1 MDVYELLKQEAR
13 SKKAG
18 EPVKEQYGRI
28 EIDLDTARED
38 EELHISGNQITMASC
53 DGAASTTYFKLNHRH
68 SRKLYPS
75 EIEKVLGNFGGIYL
89 SNAAEAGKKL
99 VLYVGRDI
107 FIFPSKAG
115 SNKILKADGTTI
127 DPAPEGEYDTVL
139 GEIKTATEFSGNVF
153 SKQQT
158 STNAMVAFSTTM
170 KLRDI
175 IIKNIH
181 AANSVDIG
189 MYAADVATFRNT
201 SYELGAGAT
210 VGFTSVNLSKIYLLS
225 SVADSH
231 GKIAMLGTA
240 V

>member
-13 SKKAG
+13 SKKEG
-18 EPVKEQYGRI
+18 EPIKEQYGRI
-28 EIDLDTARED
+28 EIDLGTARED

-53 DGAASTTYFKLNHRH
+53 DGAATTTYFKLNHRH

-99 VLYVGRDI
+99 ILYVGRDI

-115 SNKILKADGTTI
+115 ANKILKADGTTI

-139 GEIKTATEFSGNVF
+139 GAIKTATEFSGTVY

-158 STNAMVAFSTTM
+158 STNALVALGSV
-170 KLRDI
+170 KLRDVL
-175 IIKNIH
+175 IKNTD
-181 AANSVDIG
+181 AANAIDLG
-189 MYAADVATFRNT
+189 KHKADVAIFRTT
-201 SYELGAGAT
+201 SYELGAGAAI
-210 VGFTSVNLSKIYLLS
+210 GFTQVDLSRLYILS
-225 SVADSH
+225 SVAGSH
-231 GKIAMLGTA
+231 ASLSLIGVEI
-240 V
+240 